1 MAIEKANKLKDVL
14 ENVRRIFLDTA
25 PVIYFVE
32 KNERFLNSV
41 KTVFGLIDDGR
52 LLAITSPITLA
63 ECLVQPYRRE
73 LTQLQKD
80 FFDLIVNGEN
90 TIFTP
95 IDQTA
100 TRKAA
105 QLRASYN
112 LSLTDA
118 LQLAV
123 AIDANCD
130 AFLTNDIELKRV
142 VELNFITIGG
152 MD

>member
-73 LTQLQKD
+73 FSYD
-80 FFDLIVNGEN
+80 GFW
-90 TIFTP
+90 
-95 IDQTA
+95 
-100 TRKAA
+100 KA
-105 QLRASYN
+105 
-112 LSLTDA
+112 
-118 LQLAV
+118 
-123 AIDANCD
+123 I
-130 AFLTNDIELKRV
+130 
-142 VELNFITIGG
+142 
-152 MD
+152 